1 MTFDNAERQRR
12 FRQRREYL
20 RSVRPADVLLRN
32 VTAHAI
38 ATHRGDFTTADAV
51 AAETWPQF
59 GEVQTLT
66 RAASSP
72 TTMASAG
79 DLVQNAVGDFL
90 ANIGPASAGA
100 QLLSSG
106 MQLKFDN
113 YGGITAPAWLPSSS
127 DAGFLSE
134 GQPIPVRQM
143 VFGGVTLTPSRLKTI
158 QVYNSEVFEHATP
171 NVETII
177 STSVA
182 ESVGLKIDSVMF
194 GTAAANGTQPMGLR
208 YQVSET
214 AHEATAT
221 GTEAMNID
229 VTNLASTIAPVAG
242 NGPIILVAA
251 PKQAISLR
259 LRKNPDFPFEILSSA
274 ALSAGTV
281 MAVAANA
288 VVSVVDPAPK
298 IETSTETVLNFDDSN
313 PQNVSTNGTLAQG
326 STRSVWQT
334 SAVAVKLTL
343 GVAWGLRCDNAVA
356 WTSGVVW

>member
-1 MTFDNAERQRR
+1 MLDNATRQAR
-12 FRQRREYL
+12 FRARRSYMQNVQP
-20 RSVRPADVLLRN
+20 RDVLLKSA
-32 VTAHAI
+32 TAHAI
-38 ATHRGDFTTADAV
+38 AAYRGDFTQAADV
-51 AAETWPQF
+51 ATELWEPLH
-59 GEVQTLT
+59 EVPTFL
-66 RAASSP
+66 RAATSP

-90 ANIGPASAGA
+90 ANIGPSSAGA

-106 MQLKFDN
+106 MQLRFDS
-113 YGGITAPAWLPSSS
+113 YGGITAPAWLPVST

-158 QVYNSEVFEHATP
+158 QVYNSEVFEHSTP

-177 STSVA
+177 GTSVP

-194 GTAAANGTQPMGLR
+194 GTSAATSTQPMGLR

-242 NGPIILVAA
+242 NGPIILIAS
-251 PKQAISLR
+251 PKQVISLR

-288 VVSVVDPAPK
+288 LVSAVDPAPK
-298 IETSTETVLNFDDSN
+298 IEVSTETVLNFDDSS
-313 PQNVSTNGTLAQG
+313 PQQISTGGTLATG

-334 SAVAVKLTL
+334 SAVALKLTL
-343 GVAWGLRCDNAVA
+343 GVAWGLRCDGAVA
-356 WTSGVVW
+356 WTSSVVW